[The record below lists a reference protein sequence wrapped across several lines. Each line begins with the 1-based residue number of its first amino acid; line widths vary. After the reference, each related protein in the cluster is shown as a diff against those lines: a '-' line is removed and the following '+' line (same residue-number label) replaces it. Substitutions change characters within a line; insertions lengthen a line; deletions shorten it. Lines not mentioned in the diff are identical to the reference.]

1 MAASIDEASM
11 NSRPKLACL
20 CSPTNHPGSFR
31 CIRHRPIPRAA
42 RHLSSSSS
50 SSSSS
55 PPPPPPSSSSPSSG
69 GVASAAARAKGGRS
83 VRAHL
88 LRMISCSNGG
98 RRRRRGDFQPRPSRL
113 RQCAS

>member
-1 MAASIDEASM
+1 MAAAINSEASM
-11 NSRPKLACL
+11 SSRPKLACL

-31 CIRHRPIPRAA
+31 CIRHRPIPRA
-42 RHLSSSSS
+42 RHL

-55 PPPPPPSSSSPSSG
+55 PPPPPPSSSPSSG
-69 GVASAAARAKGGRS
+69 GVASAGARAKGGRS